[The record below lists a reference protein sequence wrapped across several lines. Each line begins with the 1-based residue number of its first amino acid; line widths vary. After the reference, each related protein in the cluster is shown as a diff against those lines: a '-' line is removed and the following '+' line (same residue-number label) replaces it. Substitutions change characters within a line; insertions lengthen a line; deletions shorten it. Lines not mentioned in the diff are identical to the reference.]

1 MVAQRVTKQLTDLF
15 ISENLEARQE
25 QSENTTQFLES
36 HLEEA
41 RKSLSEQEERIR
53 QFKDEHLGD
62 LPGQLQSN
70 LQILSGLQTQLG
82 GEQDALEPGQATKRL
97 SGIPAG
103 TVSFGSEIK
112 SGDTFPWDCRRWN
125 RNSTD

>member
-1 MVAQRVTKQLTDLF
+1 SRDPQVAQRVTKELTDLF

-41 RKSLSEQEERIR
+41 RKSLSEQEEKIR
-53 QFKDEHLGD
+53 EFKDQHLGD

-82 GEQDALEPGQATKRL
+82 AEQDAL
-97 SGIPAG
+97 
-103 TVSFGSEIK
+103 
-112 SGDTFPWDCRRWN
+112 N
-125 RNSTD
+125 RAKQQSVY